1 MTMETANQTELLSE
15 VREFLDKKIH
25 GALIGGVEV
34 MASDGGTFDTHDP
47 GSGENL
53 ATVANLTAEDVEHAV
68 AAAQKAFDESDWAK
82 MPVNERCVFLHRLA
96 DEVEKRKAIIAQIE
110 SMDCGKIYEQAVADV
125 ENFIETHRYF
135 AELAQNLELRTVI
148 AVKGHEAAV
157 VRHPWGP
164 CGFIIPWNFPFLLCG
179 WGIAPATAAG
189 NTCVVKPAEDTPLS
203 TLYVAHLAKEIGYPD
218 GVINVI
224 PGRGEQTGAALSENS
239 NLKRMSFT
247 GSPEV
252 GRMVASNCGGN
263 LIPVKLELGGKGAAV
278 IFSDVDI
285 NDAAEKLVGAITFHT
300 GQVCCDATRWLIQR
314 DIYDDFIN
322 VAVQRLK
329 AVKIGHQMD
338 DGTQMGP
345 VVSEVQRNRVLGYLE
360 KGAADGAEM
369 LLEGGAAEVSGRIG
383 QYVKPALLAGPL
395 DNVAAREEIFGPVA
409 YCAPFGD
416 EAEGVRLANDTD
428 YGLANSV
435 WSSDLARCRRV
446 AERFD
451 TGNGWINA
459 HNVVVHGVP
468 YAGVKK
474 SGMGGGVVSLETLL
488 DYYRNISVIRPL

>member
-1 MTMETANQTELLSE
+1 MTMETANQTELLPE
-15 VREFLDKKIH
+15 VQEFLDKKIH
-25 GALIGGVEV
+25 GALIGGAEV

-47 GSGENL
+47 GSGEKL
-53 ATVANLTAEDVEHAV
+53 ATVANLTAEDVKHAV
-68 AAAQKAFDESDWAK
+68 ATAQKAFDESDWAK

-110 SMDCGKIYEQAVADV
+110 SLDCGKIYEQAVADV

-224 PGRGEQTGAALSENS
+224 PGIGEQTGAALSENP

-278 IFSDVDI
+278 IFNDVDI

-322 VAVQRLK
+322 AAVERLK

-360 KGAADGAEM
+360 KGAAGGAEIV
-369 LLEGGAAEVSGRIG
+369 LEGGAAEVSGRTG
-383 QYVKPALLAGPL
+383 QYVKPALLAGSL

-435 WSSDLARCRRV
+435 WSSALARCRRV
-446 AERFD
+446 AESID
-451 TGNGWINA
+451 AGNGWINA